1 MRAANIFAA
10 SGPKGREG
18 GVLKKLRRRLVAII
32 RLLVGG
38 IMIALIAFSS
48 ANAQESFTELVN
60 RSLERV
66 LSEPGD
72 SRPGDS
78 GDETL
83 GMQHLPV
90 LWVDVSSDGVWLGT
104 NQSQFSV
111 DADALRACVNDAI
124 SSSASEGRLTDDHLT
139 WKTISYA
146 YGWRIAIADTS
157 SIDAARNAQIVGDL
171 ELAIAGLVALFLI
184 ANLLARWLL
193 GPVERAWEQQH
204 QFVADASH
212 ELKTP
217 LAVILANTQILKE
230 SSEELP
236 EESRRWVKSTADEA
250 ERMKGLVEGLLELA
264 RTEEGAGNARRD
276 EDVDLSGITEGEA
289 LQFDAVA
296 FEQGCSIEASVAED
310 LHVKGDPDQLER
322 LVKTLLDNACKYAES
337 GTEVLVSLERQ
348 GQAAELSVTNHGAP
362 IDPEDLPH
370 IFDRFYRSDKARA
383 RETGGFG
390 LGLAIAKG
398 IVESHGGKISVTSSL
413 EAGTRF
419 VVRLPLMG
427 RS

>member
-32 RLLVGG
+32 MLLVGG

-60 RSLERV
+60 R
-66 LSEPGD
+66 
-72 SRPGDS
+72 
-78 GDETL
+78 
-83 GMQHLPV
+83 
-90 LWVDVSSDGVWLGT
+90 
-104 NQSQFSV
+104 
-111 DADALRACVNDAI
+111 
-124 SSSASEGRLTDDHLT
+124 
-139 WKTISYA
+139 
-146 YGWRIAIADTS
+146 
-157 SIDAARNAQIVGDL
+157 
-171 ELAIAGLVALFLI
+171 
-184 ANLLARWLL
+184 
-193 GPVERAWEQQH
+193 
-204 QFVADASH
+204 
-212 ELKTP
+212 
-217 LAVILANTQILKE
+217 
-230 SSEELP
+230 
-236 EESRRWVKSTADEA
+236 
-250 ERMKGLVEGLLELA
+250 
-264 RTEEGAGNARRD
+264 
-276 EDVDLSGITEGEA
+276 
-289 LQFDAVA
+289 
-296 FEQGCSIEASVAED
+296 
-310 LHVKGDPDQLER
+310 
-322 LVKTLLDNACKYAES
+322 
-337 GTEVLVSLERQ
+337 SLERQ

>member
-1 MRAANIFAA
+1 M
-10 SGPKGREG
+10 
-18 GVLKKLRRRLVAII
+18 
-32 RLLVGG
+32 
-38 IMIALIAFSS
+38 
-48 ANAQESFTELVN
+48 
-60 RSLERV
+60 
-66 LSEPGD
+66 
-72 SRPGDS
+72 
-78 GDETL
+78 
-83 GMQHLPV
+83 
-90 LWVDVSSDGVWLGT
+90 
-104 NQSQFSV
+104 
-111 DADALRACVNDAI
+111 
-124 SSSASEGRLTDDHLT
+124 
-139 WKTISYA
+139 
-146 YGWRIAIADTS
+146 
-157 SIDAARNAQIVGDL
+157 
-171 ELAIAGLVALFLI
+171 
-184 ANLLARWLL
+184 
-193 GPVERAWEQQH
+193 
-204 QFVADASH
+204 ADASH